1 MASMMRAGPFA
12 AVGLAASVVVGCAQ
26 MAQDRA
32 QLPTA
37 PDNIVYTASGS
48 FLAAQHAQRTRDVA
62 AAADYSLRGL
72 EAEPNN
78 IDFLGRAHPAL
89 VEAGRIDE
97 AAVVA
102 AKLVAYDPSYTPA
115 HLTLAVVEMRADQ
128 LEAARARLTRLPIQG
143 VNRLVHP
150 LMIAWIDMA
159 LGRPAA
165 ALNSLRPV
173 QEVQGFRSMHDYHA
187 GLMNELAGR
196 FDDAEAAYRRAIE
209 GDAAAPPRLIE
220 AFGGFLERRG
230 RPAEARA
237 LYLRVR
243 GTQGDSPIVRAGL
256 ARTAGG
262 GAPGPAP
269 ALPTANGLAGAGEAL
284 ANLAAAF
291 RQENTVSLA
300 LAYARLGLYLN
311 PNDAAALANAGDIL
325 DQLDQRDKA
334 DALYLR
340 VDPAS
345 PYGFAARLRVA
356 ENLHETG
363 NTDAA
368 VRMLDQIAAE
378 RPDRIE
384 PLVTMGNALREK
396 ERFVEAAAAYGRA
409 IARLGVPEAR
419 HWSLF
424 YVRGIAFERAKNWP
438 AAEQHFKRALELQPD
453 QPDVLNYLAY
463 TWVDKG
469 LNIIEAE
476 RMLKRAVELRPNSG
490 HIVDSLAWAY
500 FRLGRF
506 EEAVPLLE
514 RAVELLPQD
523 AVVLDH
529 LGDGLWRVGR
539 QLEATFQW
547 KRALDNNPEPEL
559 KIEIEKKLRGG
570 LPPLAPAPAA
580 TR

>member
-1 MASMMRAGPFA
+1 
-12 AVGLAASVVVGCAQ
+12 
-26 MAQDRA
+26 
-32 QLPTA
+32 
-37 PDNIVYTASGS
+37 
-48 FLAAQHAQRTRDVA
+48 
-62 AAADYSLRGL
+62 
-72 EAEPNN
+72 
-78 IDFLGRAHPAL
+78 
-89 VEAGRIDE
+89 
-97 AAVVA
+97 
-102 AKLVAYDPSYTPA
+102 
-115 HLTLAVVEMRADQ
+115 
-128 LEAARARLTRLPIQG
+128 
-143 VNRLVHP
+143 
-150 LMIAWIDMA
+150 
-159 LGRPAA
+159 
-165 ALNSLRPV
+165 
-173 QEVQGFRSMHDYHA
+173 MHDYHA
-187 GLMNELAGR
+187 GLINELAGR
-196 FDDAEAAYRRAIE
+196 FDDAEAAYRRAVE
-209 GDAAAPPRLIE
+209 GDPSAPPRLIE

-230 RPAEARA
+230 RPAEARV

-243 GTQGDSPIVRAGL
+243 GTLGDSPVVRAGL

-269 ALPTANGLAGAGEAL
+269 ALPTPNGLAGAGEAL

-291 RQENTVSLA
+291 RQDNTVALA

-311 PNDAAALANAGDIL
+311 PNDSAALANAGDIL

-334 DALYLR
+334 DALYMR

-345 PYGFAARLRVA
+345 PYGFGARLRVA
-356 ENLHETG
+356 ENLHESG

-384 PLVTMGNALREK
+384 PLVTIGNALREK

-409 IARLGVPEAR
+409 IARLGVPEQR

-424 YVRGIAFERAKNWP
+424 YARGIAFERAKNWP

-469 LNIIEAE
+469 LNIVEAE

-570 LPPLAPAPAA
+570 MPPLAPAPSA